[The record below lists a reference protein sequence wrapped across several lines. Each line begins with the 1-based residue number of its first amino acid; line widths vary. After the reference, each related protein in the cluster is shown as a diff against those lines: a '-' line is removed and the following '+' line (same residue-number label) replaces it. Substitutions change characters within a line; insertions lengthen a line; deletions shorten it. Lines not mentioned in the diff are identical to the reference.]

1 MDENNM
7 GNNNSIEN
15 NNDANGFVMVDNPAP
30 QASQEPQEPQ
40 TENQN
45 QNQPVQPELEAA
57 SQYIQPEPEAT
68 PQYTQPEPEVT
79 PQYTQPEPEQAQQQ
93 NTNYEQPV
101 QPSPMPSEDNT
112 YRFQNV
118 EAQNVKKKKEKKA
131 KKGMSIPKILVSAVL
146 FGVIAA
152 GCFFGVN
159 KGLSDLFGTK
169 SEIQGVDNSSN
180 NGVALTT
187 VSGSAATVADVSG
200 IVEKVMPSI
209 VAITEK
215 STQTSYFGQTYSSE
229 GAGSG
234 LIVTNNH
241 VVADADKIS
250 VTFNDNEVADAMVKG
265 TSESNDLAVITV
277 KLSSLKESTKKSIR
291 VASLG
296 NSDQAKVGQ
305 MVIAIGNALGY
316 GQSVT
321 VGYLSAKNREVSAS
335 DGSGKSTTQVLMQT
349 DAAINPGNSGGALID
364 TNGNVIGINSSKY
377 FSYGSTNV
385 EGMGY
390 AIPMSDAVSVINDL
404 MDREVLKD
412 SEKGYLGITGRDISE
427 SVSKAYGIPVG
438 VYVAAVS
445 DTGAAY
451 KAGIKQ
457 GDVITKI
464 GDQTVKTIQEV
475 QEKVNS
481 TKAGTTIKV
490 TVQRSNDGTYK
501 AKQVDVVLKG
511 KDTLDGLD
519 DGSTQQQNDS
529 SQDYNNDNYNN
540 NYDNDNSQVVPWGGS
555 IY

>member
-1 MDENNM
+1 M
-7 GNNNSIEN
+7 
-15 NNDANGFVMVDNPAP
+15 
-30 QASQEPQEPQ
+30 
-40 TENQN
+40 
-45 QNQPVQPELEAA
+45 
-57 SQYIQPEPEAT
+57 
-68 PQYTQPEPEVT
+68 
-79 PQYTQPEPEQAQQQ
+79 
-93 NTNYEQPV
+93 
-101 QPSPMPSEDNT
+101 
-112 YRFQNV
+112 
-118 EAQNVKKKKEKKA
+118 
-131 KKGMSIPKILVSAVL
+131 
-146 FGVIAA
+146 
-152 GCFFGVN
+152 
-159 KGLSDLFGTK
+159 FGTK

-234 LIVTNNH
+234 FIVKQDNDQLLIVTNNH

-529 SQDYNNDNYNN
+529 GQDYNNDNYNN

>member
-1 MDENNM
+1 
-7 GNNNSIEN
+7 
-15 NNDANGFVMVDNPAP
+15 
-30 QASQEPQEPQ
+30 
-40 TENQN
+40 
-45 QNQPVQPELEAA
+45 
-57 SQYIQPEPEAT
+57 
-68 PQYTQPEPEVT
+68 
-79 PQYTQPEPEQAQQQ
+79 
-93 NTNYEQPV
+93 
-101 QPSPMPSEDNT
+101 
-112 YRFQNV
+112 
-118 EAQNVKKKKEKKA
+118 
-131 KKGMSIPKILVSAVL
+131 
-146 FGVIAA
+146 
-152 GCFFGVN
+152 
-159 KGLSDLFGTK
+159 
-169 SEIQGVDNSSN
+169 
-180 NGVALTT
+180 
-187 VSGSAATVADVSG
+187 
-200 IVEKVMPSI
+200 
-209 VAITEK
+209 
-215 STQTSYFGQTYSSE
+215 
-229 GAGSG
+229 
-234 LIVTNNH
+234 
-241 VVADADKIS
+241 
-250 VTFNDNEVADAMVKG
+250 
-265 TSESNDLAVITV
+265 
-277 KLSSLKESTKKSIR
+277 
-291 VASLG
+291 
-296 NSDQAKVGQ
+296 

-390 AIPMSDAVSVINDL
+390 AIPLSDAVSVINDL

>member
-7 GNNNSIEN
+7 EN
-15 NNDANGFVMVDNPAP
+15 ENGFVMVDSSGTQDN
-30 QASQEPQEPQ
+30 QATDTPVMKEDVTRAAAYSEASPEQES
-40 TENQN
+40 QN
-45 QNQPVQPELEAA
+45 QQVW
-57 SQYIQPEPEAT
+57 
-68 PQYTQPEPEVT
+68 
-79 PQYTQPEPEQAQQQ
+79 AQ
-93 NTNYEQPV
+93 
-101 QPSPMPSEDNT
+101 QPSPMPSSDNM
-112 YRFQNV
+112 YRFQNID
-118 EAQNVKKKKEKKA
+118 AQQRKKKKERKPR
-131 KKGMSIPKILVSAVL
+131 KGMTIPRLIASAVL
-146 FGVIAA
+146 FGVVAA
-152 GCFFGVN
+152 ACFWGVQT
-159 KGLSDLFGTK
+159 GLSAISGTGR
-169 SEIQGVDNSSN
+169 SIEEVDTGKGS
-180 NGVALTT
+180 GIALTT
-187 VSGSAATVADVSG
+187 VSGTAASVTDVSG

-234 LIVTNNH
+234 FIVKQDNDQLLIVTNNH
-241 VVADADKIS
+241 VVANADKIS
-250 VTFNDNEVADAMVKG
+250 VTFNDNEVVDATVKG
-265 TSESNDLAVITV
+265 TSESNDLAVLTV
-277 KLSSLKESTKKSIR
+277 KLSDLKDSTKKSIR

-296 NSDQAKVGQ
+296 SSDHAKVGQ

-321 VGYLSAKNREVSAS
+321 VGYLSAKNREVEAS
-335 DGSGKSTTQVLMQT
+335 DNGGKATTQILMQT

-404 MDREVLKD
+404 MDREVLED
-412 SEKGYLGITGRDISE
+412 NEKGYLGITGRSISD
-427 SVSKAYGIPVG
+427 SVSEAYGIPVG

-457 GDVITKI
+457 GDVIVKI
-464 GDQTVKTIQEV
+464 DNVAVKTIEEV

-481 TKAGTTIKV
+481 TKAGTTINVTIKRSDDGSYKEKEIKV
-490 TVQRSNDGTYK
+490 T
-501 AKQVDVVLKG
+501 LKG

-519 DGSTQQQNDS
+519 DDTTQNQPDS
-529 SQDYNNDNYNN
+529 SQDYNDYGQ
-540 NYDNDNSQVVPWGGS
+540 DDSRVMPWGS

>member
-1 MDENNM
+1 MDENSM
-7 GNNNSIEN
+7 EN
-15 NNDANGFVMVDNPAP
+15 ENGFVMVDSPV
-30 QASQEPQEPQ
+30 
-40 TENQN
+40 TEEN
-45 QNQPVQPELEAA
+45 
-57 SQYIQPEPEAT
+57 PEPGTPVDDVAAESVETVSGTERTEEASGT
-68 PQYTQPEPEVT
+68 VEVEP
-79 PQYTQPEPEQAQQQ
+79 A
-93 NTNYEQPV
+93 
-101 QPSPMPSEDNT
+101 PMPSGDNT
-112 YRFQNV
+112 YRFQNID
-118 EAQNVKKKKEKKA
+118 AQYSNRKKQKGPR
-131 KKGMSIPKILVSAVL
+131 KGMTIPRILVSAVL
-146 FGVIAA
+146 FGVVAA
-152 GCFFGVN
+152 ACFFGVN
-159 KGLSDLFGTK
+159 RGLSFLTGNNGQIKEVETNHD
-169 SEIQGVDNSSN
+169 

-187 VSGSAATVADVSG
+187 VSGGSATVADVSG
-200 IVEKVMPSI
+200 IVERVMPSI

-234 LIVTNNH
+234 FIVKQDNDQLLIVTNNH

-250 VTFNDNEVADAMVKG
+250 VTFNDNEVADATVKG

-296 NSDQAKVGQ
+296 SSDNAKVGQ

-321 VGYLSAKNREVSAS
+321 VGYLSAKDREVSAS
-335 DGSGKSTTQVLMQT
+335 DSNGKTTTQVLMQT

-390 AIPMSDAVSVINDL
+390 AIPMSSAVSIINDL
-404 MDREVLKD
+404 MDREVLRD
-412 SEKGYLGITGRDISE
+412 NEKGYLGITGRSISD

-451 KAGIKQ
+451 KAGIKR

-464 GDQTVKTIQEV
+464 DGTTVKTIEEV

-490 TVQRSNDGTYK
+490 TIKRSDNGNYIDK
-501 AKQVDVVLKG
+501 EIDVTLKG

-519 DGSTQQQNDS
+519 DDSTQEQPDMNQGYGNDD
-529 SQDYNNDNYNN
+529 SQI
-540 NYDNDNSQVVPWGGS
+540 VPWGGS

>member
-7 GNNNSIEN
+7 GNNNS
-15 NNDANGFVMVDNPAP
+15 ANGFVMVDNPA
-30 QASQEPQEPQ
+30 QTSQEPQP
-40 TENQN
+40 
-45 QNQPVQPELEAA
+45 QPEAV
-57 SQYIQPEPEAT
+57 SQNMEQAQAQAE
-68 PQYTQPEPEVT
+68 QYQTQAQAV
-79 PQYTQPEPEQAQQQ
+79 EPEQAQTTYQQ
-93 NTNYEQPV
+93 PSPE
-101 QPSPMPSEDNT
+101 PSPMPSGDNT
-112 YRFQNV
+112 YRFQNM

-131 KKGMSIPKILVSAVL
+131 KKGMTIPRILVSAII
-146 FGVIAA
+146 FGVVAA
-152 GCFFGVN
+152 GCFFGVT
-159 KGLSDLFGTK
+159 KGLSALTGQK
-169 SEIQGVDNSSN
+169 GEIQGVNNGGN
-180 NGVALTT
+180 NGVSLTT

-234 LIVTNNH
+234 FIVKQDNDQLLIVTNNH
-241 VVADADKIS
+241 VVAGADKIS
-250 VTFNDNEVADAMVKG
+250 VTFNDNEVADATVKG

-296 NSDQAKVGQ
+296 SSDQAKVGQ

-321 VGYLSAKNREVSAS
+321 VGYLSAKNREVSAQDS
-335 DGSGKSTTQVLMQT
+335 SSGKSTTQVLMQT

-412 SEKGYLGITGRDISE
+412 SEKGYLGITGRDISD
-427 SVSKAYGIPVG
+427 SVSQAYGIPVG

-464 GDQTVKTIQEV
+464 DGRTVKTIEEV

-490 TVQRSNDGTYK
+490 TVKRSNDGAYK
-501 AKQVDVVLKG
+501 EKEVDVVLKG

-519 DGSTQQQNDS
+519 DGSSQQQQDS
-529 SQDYNNDNYNN
+529 SQNYNNDNYNN
-540 NYDNDNSQVVPWGGS
+540 DNYDNDNSQVVPWGGS

>member
-45 QNQPVQPELEAA
+45 QNQPVQPEAA
-57 SQYIQPEPEAT
+57 S
-68 PQYTQPEPEVT
+68 QYTQPEPEVT
-79 PQYTQPEPEQAQQQ
+79 PQYTQSQPEPAQQQ
-93 NTNYEQPV
+93 NTYYEQPV

-152 GCFFGVN
+152 ECFFGVN

-234 LIVTNNH
+234 FIVKQDNDQLLIVTNNH

-464 GDQTVKTIQEV
+464 GDQTVKSIQEV

-529 SQDYNNDNYNN
+529 SQDYNN

>member
-30 QASQEPQEPQ
+30 QASQEPQELQ

-45 QNQPVQPELEAA
+45 QNQPVQPEAA
-57 SQYIQPEPEAT
+57 S
-68 PQYTQPEPEVT
+68 QYTQPEPEVT
-79 PQYTQPEPEQAQQQ
+79 PQYTQSQPEPAQQQ
-93 NTNYEQPV
+93 NTYYEQPV

-131 KKGMSIPKILVSAVL
+131 KKGMSIPIILVSAVL

-159 KGLSDLFGTK
+159 KGLSALLGTD

-234 LIVTNNH
+234 FIVKQDNDQLLIVTNNH

-529 SQDYNNDNYNN
+529 SQDYNNDNYDN

>member
-7 GNNNSIEN
+7 EN
-15 NNDANGFVMVDNPAP
+15 ENGFVLVDSPDT
-30 QASQEPQEPQ
+30 QESQTTDTPVMKGDATKAAANSSESLMGQG
-40 TENQN
+40 
-45 QNQPVQPELEAA
+45 QPIPDQREWG
-57 SQYIQPEPEAT
+57 Q
-68 PQYTQPEPEVT
+68 
-79 PQYTQPEPEQAQQQ
+79 
-93 NTNYEQPV
+93 
-101 QPSPMPSEDNT
+101 QPSPMPYSDNT
-112 YRFQNV
+112 YRFQNINPP
-118 EAQNVKKKKEKKA
+118 ERKKEKKPH
-131 KKGMSIPKILVSAVL
+131 KGMTIPRVIASAIL
-146 FGVIAA
+146 FGVVAA
-152 GCFFGVN
+152 ACFWGVQT
-159 KGLSDLFGTK
+159 GLSAISGRDQ
-169 SEIQGVDNSSN
+169 SIPEVDTRNEN
-180 NGVALTT
+180 HVALTT
-187 VSGSAATVADVSG
+187 VSGTAASVADVSG

-215 STQTSYFGQTYSSE
+215 STQTSYFGQTYSAE

-234 LIVTNNH
+234 FIVKQDNDQLLIVTNNH
-241 VVADADKIS
+241 VVAGADKIS
-250 VTFNDNEVADAMVKG
+250 VTFNDNEVVDATVKG
-265 TSESNDLAVITV
+265 TSESNDLAVLTV
-277 KLSSLKESTKKSIR
+277 KLSDLKDSTKKSIR

-296 NSDQAKVGQ
+296 SSDHAKVGQ

-321 VGYLSAKNREVSAS
+321 VGYLSAKNREVEAS
-335 DGSGKSTTQVLMQT
+335 DNGGKGTTQILMQT

-390 AIPMSDAVSVINDL
+390 AIPMSDAVSIINDL

-412 SEKGYLGITGRDISE
+412 NEKGYLGITGRNISD
-427 SVSKAYGIPVG
+427 SVSEAYGIPVG

-457 GDVITKI
+457 GDVIVKI
-464 GDQTVKTIQEV
+464 DNVAVKTIEEV

-490 TVQRSNDGTYK
+490 TIKRSDDGSYK
-501 AKQVDVVLKG
+501 EKEIKVTLKG
-511 KDTLDGLD
+511 KDTLDGLED
-519 DGSTQQQNDS
+519 STTQQTQPDDS
-529 SQDYNNDNYNN
+529 QGYED
-540 NYDNDNSQVVPWGGS
+540 YDNDDSQVIPWGS

>member
-1 MDENNM
+1 
-7 GNNNSIEN
+7 
-15 NNDANGFVMVDNPAP
+15 
-30 QASQEPQEPQ
+30 
-40 TENQN
+40 
-45 QNQPVQPELEAA
+45 
-57 SQYIQPEPEAT
+57 
-68 PQYTQPEPEVT
+68 
-79 PQYTQPEPEQAQQQ
+79 
-93 NTNYEQPV
+93 
-101 QPSPMPSEDNT
+101 
-112 YRFQNV
+112 
-118 EAQNVKKKKEKKA
+118 
-131 KKGMSIPKILVSAVL
+131 
-146 FGVIAA
+146 
-152 GCFFGVN
+152 
-159 KGLSDLFGTK
+159 
-169 SEIQGVDNSSN
+169 
-180 NGVALTT
+180 
-187 VSGSAATVADVSG
+187 
-200 IVEKVMPSI
+200 
-209 VAITEK
+209 
-215 STQTSYFGQTYSSE
+215 
-229 GAGSG
+229 
-234 LIVTNNH
+234 
-241 VVADADKIS
+241 
-250 VTFNDNEVADAMVKG
+250 
-265 TSESNDLAVITV
+265 
-277 KLSSLKESTKKSIR
+277 
-291 VASLG
+291 
-296 NSDQAKVGQ
+296 
-305 MVIAIGNALGY
+305 
-316 GQSVT
+316 
-321 VGYLSAKNREVSAS
+321 
-335 DGSGKSTTQVLMQT
+335 MQT

-481 TKAGTTIKV
+481 TKAGTTI

-529 SQDYNNDNYNN
+529 SQDYNN

>member
-7 GNNNSIEN
+7 EN
-15 NNDANGFVMVDNPAP
+15 QNENGFVMVDSPVTEENPGIDTP
-30 QASQEPQEPQ
+30 TVE
-40 TENQN
+40 
-45 QNQPVQPELEAA
+45 EADSFTTA
-57 SQYIQPEPEAT
+57 PEPA
-68 PQYTQPEPEVT
+68 
-79 PQYTQPEPEQAQQQ
+79 
-93 NTNYEQPV
+93 
-101 QPSPMPSEDNT
+101 PMPSGDNT
-112 YRFQNV
+112 YRFQNIEV
-118 EAQNVKKKKEKKA
+118 QNKKRKKEKKPR
-131 KKGMSIPKILVSAVL
+131 KGMTIPRILVSAVL
-146 FGVIAA
+146 FGVVAA
-152 GCFFGVN
+152 ACFFGVER
-159 KGLSDLFGTK
+159 GLSLLTGE
-169 SEIQGVDNSSN
+169 SNQIEQVDTGRNQ
-180 NGVALTT
+180 GVALTT

-200 IVEKVMPSI
+200 IVENVMPSI

-215 STQTSYFGQTYSSE
+215 STQISYFGQTYSSE

-234 LIVTNNH
+234 FIVKQDHDQLLIVTNNH
-241 VVADADKIS
+241 VVAGADKIS
-250 VTFNDNEVADAMVKG
+250 VTFNDNEVADATVKG
-265 TSESNDLAVITV
+265 TSESNDLAVLTV
-277 KLSSLKESTKKSIR
+277 KLSSLKESTKKHIR

-296 NSDQAKVGQ
+296 NSDDAKVGQ

-335 DGSGKSTTQVLMQT
+335 DGSGKTTTQILMQT

-377 FSYGSTNV
+377 FAYGSTNV

-390 AIPMSDAVSVINDL
+390 AIPMSDAVSIINDL

-412 SEKGYLGITGRDISE
+412 SERGYLGITGRNISD

-451 KAGIKQ
+451 KAGIKR
-457 GDVITKI
+457 GDIITKI
-464 GDQTVKTIQEV
+464 GGRTVKTIEEI

-481 TKAGTTIKV
+481 TKTGTTIKV
-490 TVQRSNDGTYK
+490 TIKRSHDGDY
-501 AKQVDVVLKG
+501 VDKEIDVTLKG

-519 DGSTQQQNDS
+519 DSMTQERPDMDES
-529 SQDYNNDNYNN
+529 YGG
-540 NYDNDNSQVVPWGGS
+540 DNSQIVPWGGS

>member
-45 QNQPVQPELEAA
+45 QNQPVQPEPEAA

-68 PQYTQPEPEVT
+68 SQYTQPEPE
-79 PQYTQPEPEQAQQQ
+79 PAQQQ
-93 NTNYEQPV
+93 NTNYEQLV

-131 KKGMSIPKILVSAVL
+131 KKGMSIPKIFVCAVL

-234 LIVTNNH
+234 FIVKQDNDQLLIVTNNH

-464 GDQTVKTIQEV
+464 GDQTVKSIQEV

-529 SQDYNNDNYNN
+529 SQDYNN

>member
-1 MDENNM
+1 M
-7 GNNNSIEN
+7 
-15 NNDANGFVMVDNPAP
+15 AR
-30 QASQEPQEPQ
+30 
-40 TENQN
+40 
-45 QNQPVQPELEAA
+45 L
-57 SQYIQPEPEAT
+57 
-68 PQYTQPEPEVT
+68 
-79 PQYTQPEPEQAQQQ
+79 
-93 NTNYEQPV
+93 
-101 QPSPMPSEDNT
+101 
-112 YRFQNV
+112 
-118 EAQNVKKKKEKKA
+118 
-131 KKGMSIPKILVSAVL
+131 ILPR
-146 FGVIAA
+146 
-152 GCFFGVN
+152 
-159 KGLSDLFGTK
+159 D
-169 SEIQGVDNSSN
+169 
-180 NGVALTT
+180 
-187 VSGSAATVADVSG
+187 
-200 IVEKVMPSI
+200 
-209 VAITEK
+209 
-215 STQTSYFGQTYSSE
+215 
-229 GAGSG
+229 
-234 LIVTNNH
+234 NH

-529 SQDYNNDNYNN
+529 GQNYNNDNYNN

>member
-45 QNQPVQPELEAA
+45 QNQPVQPEAA
-57 SQYIQPEPEAT
+57 S
-68 PQYTQPEPEVT
+68 QYTQPEPEVT
-79 PQYTQPEPEQAQQQ
+79 PQYTQSQPEPAQQQ
-93 NTNYEQPV
+93 DTYYEQPV

-146 FGVIAA
+146 FGVIAV

-234 LIVTNNH
+234 FIVKQDNDQLLIVTNNH

-464 GDQTVKTIQEV
+464 GDQTVKSIQEV

-529 SQDYNNDNYNN
+529 SQDYNN

>member
-45 QNQPVQPELEAA
+45 QN
-57 SQYIQPEPEAT
+57 
-68 PQYTQPEPEVT
+68 
-79 PQYTQPEPEQAQQQ
+79 
-93 NTNYEQPV
+93 QPV

-234 LIVTNNH
+234 FIVKQDNDQLLIVTNNH

-349 DAAINPGNSGGALID
+349 DAAINPGNSGGALL
-364 TNGNVIGINSSKY
+364 NMQGEVIGINSAKY
-377 FSYGSTNV
+377 ADSAV

-390 AIPMSDAVSVINDL
+390 AIPISKAQPILEEL
-404 MDREVLKD
+404 MNRQTRDKVE
-412 SEKGYLGITGRDISE
+412 SENAAYLGVVTADLSTEAIQMYDMPEGAFVIRVEKNS
-427 SVSKAYGIPVG
+427 
-438 VYVAAVS
+438 AA
-445 DTGAAY
+445 G
-451 KAGIKQ
+451 KAGIQK
-457 GDVITKI
+457 GDIIVSFD
-464 GDQTVKTIQEV
+464 GQTVSGKDDLESKLAYYASGET
-475 QEKVNS
+475 
-481 TKAGTTIKV
+481 
-490 TVQRSNDGTYK
+490 
-501 AKQVDVVLKG
+501 VDVVVSRADNGEYVQKTISV
-511 KDTLDGLD
+511 TL
-519 DGSTQQQNDS
+519 GSKN
-529 SQDYNNDNYNN
+529 
-540 NYDNDNSQVVPWGGS
+540 
-555 IY
+555 

>member
-45 QNQPVQPELEAA
+45 QNQPVQPE
-57 SQYIQPEPEAT
+57 
-68 PQYTQPEPEVT
+68 
-79 PQYTQPEPEQAQQQ
+79 PEQAQQQ

-118 EAQNVKKKKEKKA
+118 EAQNVKKKKKA

-234 LIVTNNH
+234 FIVKQDNDQLLIVTNNH

-390 AIPMSDAVSVINDL
+390 AIPMSDAVSVI
-404 MDREVLKD
+404 
-412 SEKGYLGITGRDISE
+412 S
-427 SVSKAYGIPVG
+427 
-438 VYVAAVS
+438 
-445 DTGAAY
+445 
-451 KAGIKQ
+451 Q
-457 GDVITKI
+457 GT
-464 GDQTVKTIQEV
+464 
-475 QEKVNS
+475 S
-481 TKAGTTIKV
+481 SLC
-490 TVQRSNDGTYK
+490 QRG
-501 AKQVDVVLKG
+501 
-511 KDTLDGLD
+511 
-519 DGSTQQQNDS
+519 QNL
-529 SQDYNNDNYNN
+529 
-540 NYDNDNSQVVPWGGS
+540 
-555 IY
+555 

>member
-7 GNNNSIEN
+7 EN
-15 NNDANGFVMVDNPAP
+15 ENGFVMVDSSPTQENQAADTPEMNDSVVSAQESVAEPISGEEPVQQESIEEPSGQQPVDHSSGWEQTPSPAP
-30 QASQEPQEPQ
+30 
-40 TENQN
+40 
-45 QNQPVQPELEAA
+45 
-57 SQYIQPEPEAT
+57 
-68 PQYTQPEPEVT
+68 
-79 PQYTQPEPEQAQQQ
+79 
-93 NTNYEQPV
+93 
-101 QPSPMPSEDNT
+101 MPYSDNT
-112 YRFQNV
+112 YRFQNI
-118 EAQNVKKKKEKKA
+118 EAQNRKKKKEKKPR
-131 KKGMSIPKILVSAVL
+131 KGMSIPRVIACAIV
-146 FGVIAA
+146 FGVVAA
-152 GCFFGVN
+152 ACFWGVQT
-159 KGLSDLFGTK
+159 GLSKISGGNENIA
-169 SEIQGVDNSSN
+169 EIDTGKGS
-180 NGVALTT
+180 GVALTT
-187 VSGSAATVADVSG
+187 VSGTAASVADVSG

-215 STQTSYFGQTYSSE
+215 STQTSYFGQTYSAE

-234 LIVTNNH
+234 FIVKQDNDQLLIVTNNH
-241 VVADADKIS
+241 VVAGADKIS
-250 VTFNDNEVADAMVKG
+250 VTFNDNEVADATVKG
-265 TSESNDLAVITV
+265 TSESNDLAVLTV
-277 KLSSLKESTKKSIR
+277 KLSALKESTKKSIR

-296 NSDQAKVGQ
+296 SSDHAKVGQ

-321 VGYLSAKNREVSAS
+321 VGYLSAKNREVEAS
-335 DGSGKSTTQVLMQT
+335 DGSGKGTTQILMQT

-377 FSYGSTNV
+377 FSYGSTTV

-390 AIPMSDAVSVINDL
+390 AIPMSDAISIINDL

-412 SEKGYLGITGRDISE
+412 SEKGYLGITGRNISD
-427 SVSKAYGIPVG
+427 SVSEAYGIPIG

-464 GDQTVKTIQEV
+464 DGMTVKTIEEV

-481 TKAGTTIKV
+481 TKAGTSIRVTIK
-490 TVQRSNDGTYK
+490 RSNDGSYTEK
-501 AKQVDVVLKG
+501 EVKVTLKG

-519 DGSTQQQNDS
+519 DETTQTQPDS
-529 SQDYNNDNYNN
+529 SQNYRG
-540 NYDNDNSQVVPWGGS
+540 YEDDDSQVVPWGS

>member
-1 MDENNM
+1 MDENSM
-7 GNNNSIEN
+7 EN
-15 NNDANGFVMVDNPAP
+15 ENGFVMVDSPV
-30 QASQEPQEPQ
+30 
-40 TENQN
+40 TEEN
-45 QNQPVQPELEAA
+45 
-57 SQYIQPEPEAT
+57 PEP
-68 PQYTQPEPEVT
+68 VT
-79 PQYTQPEPEQAQQQ
+79 PVEDVAAESVETVSGTERTEEASGTVEVEPA
-93 NTNYEQPV
+93 
-101 QPSPMPSEDNT
+101 PMPSGDNT
-112 YRFQNV
+112 YRFQNID
-118 EAQNVKKKKEKKA
+118 AQYANRKKKKEPR
-131 KKGMSIPKILVSAVL
+131 KGMTIPRILVSAVL
-146 FGVIAA
+146 FGVVASA
-152 GCFFGVN
+152 CFFGVSR
-159 KGLSDLFGTK
+159 GLSFLTGNNGQIR
-169 SEIQGVDNSSN
+169 EVDTNRDD
-180 NGVALTT
+180 GVALTT
-187 VSGSAATVADVSG
+187 VSGASATVADVSG
-200 IVEKVMPSI
+200 IVERVMPSI

-234 LIVTNNH
+234 FIVKQDNDQLLIVTNNH

-250 VTFNDNEVADAMVKG
+250 VTFNDNEVADATVKG
-265 TSESNDLAVITV
+265 TSESNDLAAITV
-277 KLSSLKESTKKSIR
+277 TLSSLKDATKKSIR

-296 NSDQAKVGQ
+296 SSDNAKVGQ

-335 DGSGKSTTQVLMQT
+335 DNSGKTTTQDLMQT

-390 AIPMSDAVSVINDL
+390 AIPMSSAVSIINDL
-404 MDREVLKD
+404 MDREVLRD
-412 SEKGYLGITGRDISE
+412 NEKGYLGITGRSISD
-427 SVSKAYGIPVG
+427 SVSKAYGMPVG

-451 KAGIKQ
+451 KAGIKR

-464 GDQTVKTIQEV
+464 DGTTVKTIEEV

-490 TVQRSNDGTYK
+490 TIMRSDNGSYVEK
-501 AKQVDVVLKG
+501 EIDVTLKG
-511 KDTLDGLD
+511 KDTLDGLED
-519 DGSTQQQNDS
+519 DSTQAQPDMNQGYGNGDS
-529 SQDYNNDNYNN
+529 QI
-540 NYDNDNSQVVPWGGS
+540 VPWGGS